1 MAIFKKT
8 SAGARKQR
16 KYCLILDKQKKNK
29 MTNYFKKKVVKG
41 GGIMN
46 REKEIKHLIYLKS
59 ELIKQTKK
67 EIKKLQ
73 EEQNMIY
80 GYKKLEKKNQHSH
93 ISHT

>member
-1 MAIFKKT
+1 
-8 SAGARKQR
+8 
-16 KYCLILDKQKKNK
+16 
-29 MTNYFKKKVVKG
+29 
-41 GGIMN
+41 MN

-80 GYKKLEKKNQHSH
+80 GYKKLEKSDKKCK
-93 ISHT
+93 